1 MHTRLLVATLLV
13 ATLLALSSP
22 LALAQSPSRT
32 VGPSTTL
39 SSTPSSQANGNGYM
53 IAPGV
58 VVTPFYQDAPTQ
70 VPSYDPNAT
79 TTDYGSQAYQQ
90 AAVPSY
96 TYNTGALTLPTTQTQ
111 IYQAS
116 YPMQEGGKTP
126 YDNSQYRFDMQQNG
140 KQMSAQD
147 FDAWMKA
154 RGIRIAGG
162 QR

>member
-1 MHTRLLVATLLV
+1 MHTRLLIA
-13 ATLLALSSP
+13 ALAAFP
-22 LALAQSPSRT
+22 LIAMAQSPSQT
-32 VGPSTTL
+32 VGPSTTVAP
-39 SSTPSSQANGNGYM
+39 STQINGNGYM

-70 VPSYDPNAT
+70 VSSYDPQAT
-79 TTDYGSQAYQQ
+79 PTDYGTQAYQQ
-90 AAVPSY
+90 APVASY
-96 TYNTGALTLPTTQTQ
+96 TYNTGALTLPTTQTNA
-111 IYQAS
+111 YQAS
-116 YPMQEGGKTP
+116 YPVQSSGRTP
-126 YDNSQYRFDMQQNG
+126 YDNSEYRFDMQQNG